1 MRNPIPVLILG
12 GLLAGCG
19 PSAPDIE
26 KVPANVVDE
35 IVVQPSATAEI
46 GSWGVDLANIDPT
59 VKPGNDFYRYAN
71 GQWLDSYELPPD
83 RSMFG
88 SFVALQERSQERVR
102 ELVEAL
108 AGNHPEPGS
117 VEQKIGDYYA
127 SFMNQDDVNARG
139 IEPLRKQLD
148 AIAAIDSIGALARAF
163 GRAEVEGNLAPFA
176 FGVEIDR
183 MDPQRW
189 IAGVSVEG
197 LGLPDRD
204 YYLEDTDQFKQIR
217 EAYQDN
223 IRTILG
229 LSGYSEADAGAAA
242 DAVMA
247 LETAIAK
254 QQWPRADRRNRDLTY
269 NLETLDGFEGRYPG
283 FPWREFFEA
292 AGRVPKELNVRYPSA
307 MAPVIEIV
315 DDTDLDTWRAY
326 LTYHLVTGNAALLS
340 QTIDDATFEF
350 YGRVLRGQPEQYERW
365 RRGIS
370 LVGGNQGLGDAIGQ
384 VYVQHYFPAA
394 SKAAMEALVAN
405 LQAALRQRI
414 AGLPWMSEDTKTYA
428 FEKLEAFTPNI
439 GYPNEWRDYSDVRI
453 DPDDLVANA
462 RQLREHYLKEDLA
475 RLDEPTDP
483 HEWFMSPQTVNAYYV
498 PQFNSITFPAA
509 ILEAPFFDPAADPA
523 VNYGAIGAVIGHEM
537 GHGFDDQGSKSD
549 ARGVQR
555 NWWTD
560 EDRSRFDART
570 SKLAAQ
576 YSGYEPVPGTSIDG
590 EFTLG
595 ENIGDLGGIE
605 VAYTAYRLSLGDK
618 EPPVIDGYTGD
629 QRFFLAYAQIY
640 RAMTRDE
647 TLVTLLKSDPHSPP
661 EFRVNGVVRNVDAW
675 YDAFEVQ
682 PGDALY
688 LPPEARVGIW

>member
-229 LSGYSEADAGAAA
+229 LSGYSEADASAAA

-292 AGRVPKELNVRYPSA
+292 AGRVPNELNVRYPSA

-326 LTYHLVTGNAALLS
+326 LTDHLVTGNAALLS
-340 QTIDDATFEF
+340 QAIDDATFEF
-350 YGRVLRGQPEQYERW
+350 YGRALRGQPEQYERW